1 MALHSEPRREG
12 RPSPRD
18 ALKESVAYAARSKD
32 GVVAALKDARAGRL
46 HPPPREEHARRFVF
60 GLTAPFTLLRVAWGD
75 APLRE
80 RMVHRL
86 VPPLFCMVLVLLGG
100 ARSLLER
107 VTEVRQDPAALTH
120 LEQAQGEEE
129 QEEGEAKAT
138 GASRE
143 AAATAALD
151 ARSKG
156 LSTRE
161 IAKSAVV
168 AAVHEHRSR
177 PAKKASTS
185 VLEAILDLV
194 RSKVAQILAVLGV
207 VEWVLV
213 WIGREHHDAI
223 ALEVSSLAAIPAEPL
238 PGAPRLR
245 LDAGWLKLKA
255 WRAGRFLIFLALGSP
270 AAWLVAAI
278 PKVGPPIAGAIELA
292 WAAYWAGVFAI
303 ANSFE
308 AWTTAPEDTA
318 PWFVRALE
326 RAGTIPVLGWG
337 PRLYARLLTFATRN
351 VWPACLAFEAAPW
364 ESLGLA
370 LARALASIPGFYLVC
385 RPMFAPAA
393 TRILLARRP
402 ATLADEASAAA
413 ATSTAASG
421 PEPGAAGAAASG

>member
-1 MALHSEPRREG
+1 M
-12 RPSPRD
+12 
-18 ALKESVAYAARSKD
+18 AYAARSKD

-120 LEQAQGEEE
+120 LEQEQEEQGKEE
-129 QEEGEAKAT
+129 QEEGETKAT
-138 GASRE
+138 GASHE

-238 PGAPRLR
+238 PRAPRLR

-278 PKVGPPIAGAIELA
+278 PKVGPPIAGAIELV

-303 ANSFE
+303 ANSSE
-308 AWTTAPEDTA
+308 AWTIAPQEGNTA

-326 RAGTIPVLGWG
+326 RAGKIPVLGWG
-337 PRLYARLLTFATRN
+337 PRLYARLLTFATRK

-402 ATLADEASAAA
+402 APLAAEALPAV
-413 ATSTAASG
+413 TSTAARG
-421 PEPGAAGAAASG
+421 AEPGPAGAAASG